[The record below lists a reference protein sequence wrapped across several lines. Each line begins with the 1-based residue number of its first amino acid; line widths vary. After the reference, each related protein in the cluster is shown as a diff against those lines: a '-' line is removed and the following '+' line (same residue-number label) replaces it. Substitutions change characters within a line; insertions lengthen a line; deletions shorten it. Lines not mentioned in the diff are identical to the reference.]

1 MDEIMGVLESGKH
14 IAFFEG
20 IPRIHAVA
28 VNILAS
34 DHDSMFPAFKV
45 FGRKPQVC
53 GSFGVAH
60 INGRLAG
67 ELFAF
72 SDKGHPDP

>member
-1 MDEIMGVLESGKH
+1 MGVLESGKH

-28 VNILAS
+28 VNILAP
-34 DHDSMFPAFKV
+34 DRDGVFPGRKV

-53 GSFGVAH
+53 GGFGVAD
-60 INGRLAG
+60 INGRFTG
-67 ELFAF
+67 DLFAF
-72 SDKGHPDP
+72 SDKGHLDT